1 MIDEGGTKGCCW
13 MLLATPPVASV
24 WLGQVA
30 KAERTVIEQL
40 YVTVSADDG
49 PQSSLLC
56 PNIVDEPRNRSGHA
70 RGHNNTCVV
79 CMCVEASQPSF
90 RIAVSTS

>member
-1 MIDEGGTKGCCW
+1 
-13 MLLATPPVASV
+13 MLLAKPPVASV

-30 KAERTVIEQL
+30 KAERTVIEQV

-56 PNIVDEPRNRSGHA
+56 PNKCRRTSQSQCSGHA